1 MFIGHKYY
9 HNIYG
14 DKMTNPLSQ
23 YFRQPSIYIK
33 LPSQGQN
40 YPQGSLIIPQNG
52 ELPVYPMTAI
62 DEITYRTPDALFN
75 GQATVNVIQ
84 SCIPNIKDAWA
95 VPSIDLDTILIAI
108 RIASYGHDMEF
119 ATTCPKCQN
128 TSERTIDLRSMLD
141 VLRAPDY
148 TVNIRYNDLEIYFRP
163 LSYKNLNENSQL
175 QFEQQKLLQV
185 IPDSTISEADKMDA
199 LTKAFKQLTEITI
212 RSLSISITTIKTPQA
227 LVTEQPYIEEFL
239 KNCDRELFNQI
250 RDHVLKLREQ
260 SELQPLKLKC
270 ETCENEYEQALT
282 LDMTSFFAPAS

>member
-1 MFIGHKYY
+1 
-9 HNIYG
+9 
-14 DKMTNPLSQ
+14 MTNPLSQ

-40 YPQGSLIIPQNG
+40 YPQGTITMPQNG

-84 SCIPNIKDAWA
+84 SCVPNIHDAWA

-119 ATTCPKCQN
+119 ATTCPGCQA
-128 TSERTIDLRSMLD
+128 TSERTIDLRTMLD
-141 VLRAPDY
+141 SLRAPDY
-148 TVNIRYNDLEIYFRP
+148 NANIANGDLEIYFRP
-163 LSYKNLNENSQL
+163 LSYKHLNENSQL

-185 IPDSTISEADKMDA
+185 IPDSTISEADKMTA
-199 LTKAFKQLTEITI
+199 LTKAFKQLTEITV

-227 LVTEQPYIEEFL
+227 LVTDQPYIEEFL
-239 KNCDRELFNQI
+239 KNCDRVLFNQI
-250 RDHVLKLREQ
+250 RDHVLALREQ
-260 SELQPLKLKC
+260 SELQPLKLVC
-270 ETCENEYEQALT
+270 DSCNHQYEQALT
-282 LDMTSFFAPAS
+282 LDMASFFAPAS

>member
-1 MFIGHKYY
+1 
-9 HNIYG
+9 
-14 DKMTNPLSQ
+14 MTNPLSQ

-40 YPQGSLIIPQNG
+40 YPTGSLNMPTNG

-84 SCIPNIKDAWA
+84 SCIPSIKDAWA

-119 ATTCPKCQN
+119 GTSCPACN
-128 TSERTIDLRSMLD
+128 DTSERTVDLRTMLD
-141 VLRAPDY
+141 ALRAPDY
-148 TVNIRYNDLEIYFRP
+148 TAHINHGDLEIYFRP
-163 LSYKNLNENSQL
+163 LNYKNLNDNSQL
-175 QFEQQKLLQV
+175 QFEQQKLLQI
-185 IPDSTISEADKMDA
+185 IPDSTVSEADKMTA
-199 LTKAFKQLTEITI
+199 LTKAFKQLTEITVQ
-212 RSLSISITTIKTPQA
+212 SLASSVTAVKTPSA
-227 LVTEQPYIEEFL
+227 LVTERPYIEDFL
-239 KNCDRELFNQI
+239 KNCDRDLFNQI
-250 RDHVLKLREQ
+250 RDHVMKLREL

-270 ETCENEYEQALT
+270 TACNHEYEQALT

>member
-1 MFIGHKYY
+1 MCHKYY

-14 DKMTNPLSQ
+14 DQMTNPLSQ

-40 YPQGSLIIPQNG
+40 YPAGTIAMPTNG

-62 DEITYRTPDALFN
+62 DEITYRTPDALYN

-84 SCIPNIKDAWA
+84 SCIPDIKDAWA

-119 ATTCPKCQN
+119 GTTCPVCN
-128 TSERTIDLRSMLD
+128 DTSERTVDLRTMLD
-141 VLRAPDY
+141 ALRAPDY
-148 TVNIRYNDLEIYFRP
+148 TAHINYNDLEIYFRP
-163 LSYKNLNENSQL
+163 LSYKNLNDNSQL

-185 IPDSTISEADKMDA
+185 IPDSTVSEADKMTA
-199 LTKAFKQLTEITI
+199 LTKAFKQLTEITV
-212 RSLSISITTIKTPQA
+212 RSLSISIVTIKTPQA
-227 LVTEQPYIEEFL
+227 LVNEQSYIEEFL
-239 KNCDRELFNQI
+239 KNCDRDLFNQI
-250 RDHVLKLREQ
+250 RDHVLALREQ
-260 SELQPLKLKC
+260 SELQPLKLACPSCK
-270 ETCENEYEQALT
+270 NEYEQALT

>member
-1 MFIGHKYY
+1 
-9 HNIYG
+9 
-14 DKMTNPLSQ
+14 MTNPLSQ
-23 YFRQPSIYIK
+23 YFRQPNIYIK

-40 YPQGSLIIPQNG
+40 YPQGSLIMPTNG

-84 SCIPNIKDAWA
+84 SCLPNIKDAWA
-95 VPSIDLDTILIAI
+95 IPSIDLDTILIAI

-119 ATTCPKCQN
+119 ATTCPKCQD
-128 TSERTIDLRSMLD
+128 TSERTIDLRNMLAS
-141 VLRAPDY
+141 LRSPDY
-148 TVNIRYNDLEIYFRP
+148 TANIQYNDLEIYFRP

-175 QFEQQKLLQV
+175 QFEQQKLLQI
-185 IPDSTISEADKMDA
+185 IPDSSIPDADKMTA
-199 LTKAFKQLTEITI
+199 LTKAFKQLTEITV

-250 RDHVLKLREQ
+250 RDHVLNLREQ

-270 ETCENEYEQALT
+270 TSCENEYEQALT
-282 LDMTSFFAPAS
+282 LDMSSFFAPAS

>member
-1 MFIGHKYY
+1 
-9 HNIYG
+9 
-14 DKMTNPLSQ
+14 MTNPLTQ

-40 YPQGSLIIPQNG
+40 YPQGTLDMPQNG

-84 SCIPNIKDAWA
+84 SCVPNIKDAWA

-119 ATTCPKCQN
+119 GTTCPKCN
-128 TSERTIDLRSMLD
+128 DTSERTVDLRTMLD

-148 TVNIRYNDLEIYFRP
+148 SAHISHGDLEIYFRP
-163 LSYKNLNENSQL
+163 LTYKNLNENSQL

-185 IPDSTISEADKMDA
+185 IPDSAISDADKMTA
-199 LTKAFKQLTEITI
+199 LTRAFKQLTEITI
-212 RSLSISITTIKTPQA
+212 RSLSISITVIKTPQA
-227 LVTEQPYIEEFL
+227 LVSEQQYIEEFL
-239 KNCDRELFNQI
+239 NNCNRDLFNQI
-250 RDHVLKLREQ
+250 RDHVLQLREQ
-260 SELQPLKLKC
+260 SELQPLHLKC
-270 ETCENEYEQALT
+270 PACNNEYDQALT
-282 LDMTSFFAPAS
+282 LDMASFFGPAS